1 MKEIKINKSTRVKKL
16 IKSML
21 NVLEAV
27 GIPIEQEGDRTK
39 VRIAEAALAV
49 AGIKKSF
56 TEAKSS
62 DDNEFLTTRQIIAYE
77 NKHFENRYSLG
88 SYDSIRRSHLILL
101 TTAGYVVNS
110 SQLDTQSTNNPT
122 RGYAA
127 SPAFAQLLRSYG
139 TAEWMFELSDF
150 KKKNEELKEM
160 LARKRE
166 LERIPVTLPS
176 GAEVR
181 LSAGE
186 HNELQRDIILHFLPR
201 FGFGAEVLY
210 LGDTTDKYLIR
221 EDDKLKALNF
231 FELEHEELP
240 DVVAYSR
247 EKNLLFMIEAVHSF
261 GQMGEIRVKKL
272 KDKLKDCTARLIFV
286 SAFENKKIFRK
297 FSDDIAWESEVWIAD
312 NPDHMIHFN
321 GYKFL
326 EIHNEKCQTI

>member
-1 MKEIKINKSTRVKKL
+1 
-16 IKSML
+16 ML
-21 NVLEAV
+21 EVLEAV
-27 GIPIEQEGDRTK
+27 GIPLEDKSNKMK
-39 VRIAEAALAV
+39 VRIAEAVLAV

-56 TEAKSS
+56 AEAVSS
-62 DDNEFLTTRQIIAYE
+62 EDNYFPTTRQITDYE
-77 NKHFENRYSLG
+77 NKYFEDDYKSS
-88 SYDSIRRSHLILL
+88 SYDNIRRYHLVML
-101 TTAGYVVNS
+101 TAAGYVVSS
-110 SQLDTQSTNNPT
+110 SQFDKQSPNNPT

-139 TAEWMFELSDF
+139 TAEWASELSDF
-150 KKKNEELKEM
+150 KRKNEELKEM

-166 LERIPVTLPS
+166 LERIPVKLPS
-176 GAEVR
+176 GVEVR

-186 HNELQRDIILHFLPR
+186 HNELQRDIIQQFLPR

-210 LGDTTDKYLIR
+210 LGDATDKYLIR
-221 EDDKLKALNF
+221 EDEKLKAINF

-240 DVVAYSR
+240 DVVAYSS
-247 EKNLLFMIEAVHSF
+247 EKNLLFMIEAVHSI

-272 KDKLKDCTARLIFV
+272 KDKLQECTAQLIFV

-297 FSDDIAWESEVWIAD
+297 FSEDIAWESEVWLAD

-326 EIHNEKCQTI
+326 EIHKDS

>member
-1 MKEIKINKSTRVKKL
+1 MKEIKIDKSPRIKKL

-21 NVLEAV
+21 NVLYAV
-27 GIPIEQEGDRTK
+27 GIPLDSEGDKTK
-39 VRIAEAALAV
+39 VRIAEAVLAV

-56 TEAKSS
+56 AEAVSS
-62 DDNEFLTTRQIIAYE
+62 EDKNFLTTRKIIE
-77 NKHFENRYSLG
+77 FENEYLEGNYSPG
-88 SYDSIRRSHLILL
+88 SYDDIRRHHLILL
-101 TTAGYVVNS
+101 TTAGFVVNS

-127 SPAFAQLLRSYG
+127 SPAFAELLRSYG
-139 TAEWMFELSDF
+139 TPAWQATLEAF
-150 KKKNEELKEM
+150 KQKNEELKEQ

-176 GAEVR
+176 GVEVR

-186 HNELQRDIILHFLPR
+186 HNELQRDIIQQFLPR

-210 LGDTTDKYLIR
+210 LGDTIDKYLVR
-221 EDDKLKALNF
+221 EDEKLKALNF

-247 EKNLLFMIEAVHSF
+247 EKNLLYMIEAVHSF

-272 KDKLKDCTARLIFV
+272 KDKLKDCTATLVFV

-297 FSDDIAWESEVWIAD
+297 FSADIAWESEVWIAD
-312 NPDHMIHFN
+312 TPDHMVHFN
-321 GYKFL
+321 GIKFL
-326 EIHNEKCQTI
+326 EMYK

>member
-1 MKEIKINKSTRVKKL
+1 MKEIKIDKSPRVKKV
-16 IKSML
+16 IMSML

-27 GIPIEQEGDRTK
+27 GIPLENESDRTK
-39 VRIAEAALAV
+39 IRIAEAVLAV
-49 AGIKKSF
+49 SGIKKKF
-56 TEAKSS
+56 AEAISS
-62 DDNEFLTTRQIIAYE
+62 DEKNFLTTRQIIDYE
-77 NKHFENRYSLG
+77 NKFLEGNYSSG
-88 SYDSIRRSHLILL
+88 SYDDIRRHHLIML

-127 SPAFAQLLRSYG
+127 SPFFAELLRSYG
-139 TAEWMFELSDF
+139 TKDWSKTLEDF
-150 KKKNEELKEM
+150 KKKNEELKEQ

-176 GAEVR
+176 GMEVR

-186 HNELQRDIILHFLPR
+186 HNELQRDIILQFLPR

-221 EDDKLKALNF
+221 EDEKLKALNF

-240 DVVAYSR
+240 DVVAYSK
-247 EKNLLFMIEAVHSF
+247 EKNILFMIEAVHSF

-272 KDKLKDCTARLIFV
+272 KDKLKDCTAHLIFV

-312 NPDHMIHFN
+312 TPDHMIHFN

-326 EIHNEKCQTI
+326 EIHNK

>member
-1 MKEIKINKSTRVKKL
+1 MKEIKINKSPRVKKL
-16 IKSML
+16 ILSML
-21 NVLEAV
+21 NILEAI

-49 AGIKKSF
+49 AGIKRSF
-56 TEAKSS
+56 SEAVSS
-62 DDNEFLTTRQIIAYE
+62 DAKNFLTTRKIID
-77 NKHFENRYSLG
+77 FENDYLEGEYSSG
-88 SYDSIRRSHLILL
+88 SYDDIRRHHLILL

-127 SPAFAQLLRSYG
+127 SPIFAELLRSYG
-139 TAEWMFELSDF
+139 TKSWEKTLEDF
-150 KKKNEELKEM
+150 KQKNEELKEQ

-166 LERIPVTLPS
+166 LERIPVKLPS
-176 GAEVR
+176 GIEVR

-186 HNELQRDIILHFLPR
+186 HNELQRDIIQEFLPR

-210 LGDTTDKYLIR
+210 LGDTTEKYLIR
-221 EDDKLKALNF
+221 EDEKLKAINF

-240 DVVAYSR
+240 DVVAYSE

-272 KDKLKDCTARLIFV
+272 KEKLQDCTAQLIFV

-297 FSDDIAWESEVWIAD
+297 FSEDIAWESEVWLAD

-326 EIHNEKCQTI
+326 EIHK